1 MKPRQVLAS
10 YFDLFRHSFGPMVAI
25 YASLSD
31 QPALMTELDA
41 AFFEFVARWNRSTDG
56 RVAIPY
62 EYSAGRRPQKIDRKP
77 EG

>member
-1 MKPRQVLAS
+1 
-10 YFDLFRHSFGPMVAI
+10 MVAI

-62 EYSAGRRPQKIDRKP
+62 EYLLVVARKDRSQA
-77 EG
+77 